1 VKTGAKPGNYLAKVG
16 VEGSSPFARS
26 RFFSNRQ
33 SLTKARH
40 VSGLFLSF
48 PAMRS
53 DGHGDSAISR
63 RGSRCD
69 DVVNSR
75 RENLPQLM
83 RSNVRYRIAASA
95 KNASN
100 KTVRKKFLLTLFLL
114 SQGRASR
121 FSPSMDVITFQG
133 LIHLGAGQ
141 SSSLERSK

>member
-1 VKTGAKPGNYLAKVG
+1 MLYPNLAKVG

-69 DVVNSR
+69 DVNSR
-75 RENLPQLM
+75 RENLPELDAKQCPIPH
-83 RSNVRYRIAASA
+83 RS
-95 KNASN
+95 
-100 KTVRKKFLLTLFLL
+100 VRKKC
-114 SQGRASR
+114 
-121 FSPSMDVITFQG
+121 I
-133 LIHLGAGQ
+133 
-141 SSSLERSK
+141 E